1 MAQLTY
7 SMSFT
12 SATLLPRESSLV
24 ARLYADLGDWAAV
37 RDQVIAGNLLQMR
50 TLNASKRICQEVIS
64 RLKPL
69 TDVQRQLLLDGSRQ
83 EQGYILWLAVC
94 KRYAFIRDFA
104 VEVVHDQFL
113 VYDLHLHPD
122 AYDRFFQRKAEWHP
136 EVERVSIET
145 RKKQRQVVTKMLR
158 EAELLNQDNQ
168 ILPVLLTPR
177 LVDAIRGDS
186 PAHFAV
192 YPVAVEQV
200 S

>member
-1 MAQLTY
+1 
-7 SMSFT
+7 MSFT
-12 SATLLPRESSLV
+12 SATLLHRESLTV
-24 ARLYADLGDWAAV
+24 AQCFAHSQDWATV
-37 RDQVIAGNLLQMR
+37 RNQVIAGNLLQMR
-50 TLNASKRICQEVIS
+50 TLNASRRICREAIS
-64 RLKPL
+64 RLKLL
-69 TDVQRQLLLDGSRQ
+69 TDHQRAILLDGSHQ
-83 EQGYILWLAVC
+83 EQGYVLWLAVC

-104 VEVVHDQFL
+104 ADIIHDQFL
-113 VYDLHLHPD
+113 AHNLYLDPD